1 MGRTSMTEP
10 RRRRTADQ
18 AVAEI
23 LTAAEAL
30 LTEGGVAAVQV
41 RAVAARVGIT
51 DAAVNYHVGTR
62 EQLLLALLRH
72 GGKQIRAGI
81 RSCAADLAA
90 GDCDLDVVVDALGDL
105 YEGGYA
111 ELLYA
116 LRKAG
121 WRDRGTGLMAD
132 LVDVLHSRRP
142 EPRPDIDDT
151 RLAVAALNQ
160 SLLAD
165 ALLGG
170 SSRRATGLASASG
183 GREQRQWWVGALRCS
198 LGIEN

>member
-1 MGRTSMTEP
+1 MTES

-18 AVAEI
+18 AIAEI

-81 RSCAADLAA
+81 PRAATAA
-90 GDCDLDVVVDALGDL
+90 
-105 YEGGYA
+105 
-111 ELLYA
+111 
-116 LRKAG
+116 
-121 WRDRGTGLMAD
+121 
-132 LVDVLHSRRP
+132 
-142 EPRPDIDDT
+142 
-151 RLAVAALNQ
+151 
-160 SLLAD
+160 
-165 ALLGG
+165 
-170 SSRRATGLASASG
+170 SSR
-183 GREQRQWWVGALRCS
+183 
-198 LGIEN
+198 